1 MSGSLF
7 GTTPTAFVN
16 GERVKQARELIGLTQ
31 SELARKVG
39 ITQAMIA
46 HVEGGF
52 KQPSDDVLEAIA
64 HAAQLPVSYFKRGAL
79 PELPT
84 GSLLFRAKAAGSRK
98 KIQRSYRH
106 AQITLEIAQELSKKV
121 RTIPVRIP
129 TKSYSL
135 EDAAVST
142 RKALGLGTA
151 EPIPHLIRAV
161 EKAGAIVLALPKD
174 EITDAFA
181 VWVGGLPVLAYA
193 ENPAGDRVRFTIA
206 HELGHLVMHTLP
218 SGGDLERQAHQFAGE
233 LLLPKAA
240 ICRDFDRLGVSLS
253 SIAQLKLR
261 WGVSMQALIRRARDV
276 EYVTERQYHYFM
288 QQLSARG
295 WRLAEPSN
303 LTIQVE
309 RPRLL
314 RRMAELVYGDPIDY
328 SAMAKDF
335 SLKVEFLATL
345 MNRYA
350 EPAANKS
357 GEAAKVIKFTRKKKA

>member
-1 MSGSLF
+1 MTGSLF
-7 GTTPTAFVN
+7 GATPTAFVN

-39 ITQAMIA
+39 ITQAMVA

-64 HAAQLPVSYFKRGAL
+64 HAAQLPVSYFKRGAV
-79 PELPT
+79 PELPA

-98 KIQRSYRH
+98 KIRRSYRH

-121 RTIPVRIP
+121 RTIPIRLP
-129 TKSYSL
+129 SRASSP

-142 RKALGLGTA
+142 RRVLGLGA
-151 EPIPHLIRAV
+151 SEPIPHLIRAV
-161 EKAGAIVLALPKD
+161 EKAGAIVLVLPKD

-193 ENPAGDRVRFTIA
+193 ENAAGDRVRFTVA

-218 SGGDLERQAHQFAGE
+218 GSGDLERQAHQFAGE

-253 SIAQLKLR
+253 SVAQLKLR
-261 WGVSMQALIRRARDV
+261 WGVSMQALIRRAKDV
-276 EYVTERQYHYFM
+276 DHITERQYHYLM
-288 QQLSARG
+288 QQLSAKG
-295 WRLAEPSN
+295 WRTAEPSN
-303 LTIQVE
+303 LAIPVE

-314 RRMAELVYGDPIDY
+314 RKMAELVYGDPIDY
-328 SAMAKDF
+328 VLMGKEF

-350 EPAANKS
+350 ESARTKS
-357 GEAAKVIKFTRKKKA
+357 AEVGKVIKFARKQG

>member
-1 MSGSLF
+1 MTGSLF

-39 ITQAMIA
+39 ITQAMVA

-52 KQPSDDVLEAIA
+52 KQPSDEVLEAIA
-64 HAAQLPVSYFKRGAL
+64 RTAQLPVSYFRKGAV

-106 AQITLEIAQELSKKV
+106 AQITLEIAQELSKRV
-121 RTIPVRIP
+121 RTIPVRLP
-129 TKSYSL
+129 SCTSSAS
-135 EDAAVST
+135 EAAITT
-142 RKALGLGTA
+142 RKALGLGSG

-161 EKAGAIVLALPKD
+161 EKAGTIVLALPKD
-174 EITDAFA
+174 EVTDAFA

-193 ENPAGDRVRFTIA
+193 EHSAGDRVRFTIA
-206 HELGHLVMHTLP
+206 HELGHLVMHTLQ

-233 LLLPKAA
+233 LLMPKAA
-240 ICRDFDRLGVSLS
+240 VCRDFDRLGVSLTS
-253 SIAQLKLR
+253 LAQLKLR

-276 EYVTERQYHYFM
+276 ECVTERQYHYLM
-288 QQLSARG
+288 QQLGSRG
-295 WRLAEPSN
+295 WRTSEPSN
-303 LTIQVE
+303 LAIPVE

-314 RRMAELVYGDPIDY
+314 RRMAELVYGDPIEY
-328 SAMAKDF
+328 PRMARDF
-335 SLKVEFLATL
+335 ALKVEFLASA

-350 EPAANKS
+350 ESSTKS
-357 GEAAKVIKFTRKKKA
+357 AEGAKVIKFARKRQA